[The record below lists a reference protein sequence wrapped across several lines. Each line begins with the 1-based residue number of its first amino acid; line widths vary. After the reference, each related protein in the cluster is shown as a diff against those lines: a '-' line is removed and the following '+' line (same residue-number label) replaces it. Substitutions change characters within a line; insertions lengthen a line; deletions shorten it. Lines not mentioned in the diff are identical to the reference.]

1 VSLDVFH
8 AALVLA
14 DFVDH
19 LHEQGALDDV
29 DDPTGLLAELVAEY
43 RELAGSV
50 EPPTTS
56 SR

>member
-1 VSLDVFH
+1 MSLDVFH